1 MKYVQLTVAAF
12 FAFVFAA
19 SAQAKTVD
27 KATISTP
34 GIQCE
39 MCQKRIET
47 YLMRQDGIK
56 AVKVDLKKKVV
67 GVQWITDRTN
77 IENIKT
83 MIANLG
89 YDAGDVTKE
98 ESAYKRLPPCCKIP
112 VAAAPAAAPGVV
124 N

>member
-1 MKYVQLTVAAF
+1 MKYFQLTLLAF
-12 FAFVFAA
+12 FAFLFTAG
-19 SAQAKTVD
+19 AQAKTVD
-27 KATISTP
+27 KATINTP
-34 GIQCE
+34 GLQCE
-39 MCQKRIET
+39 MCKTKIET

-89 YDAGDVTKE
+89 FDADDVTKE

-112 VAAAPAAAPGVV
+112 APAVV
-124 N
+124 EAKP

>member
-1 MKYVQLTVAAF
+1 MKYIQLSLIALLG
-12 FAFVFAA
+12 FVFSAT
-19 SAQAKTVD
+19 AQAKVND

-39 MCQKRIET
+39 MCKKKIET

-56 AVKVDLKKKVV
+56 AVKVDVKKKVV

-89 YDAGDVTKE
+89 YDADDVTRE
-98 ESAYKRLPPCCKIP
+98 ESAYKKLPPCCKIP
-112 VAAAPAAAPGVV
+112 APAVV
-124 N
+124 EAKP